1 MVTTVPWLLK
11 IPISYLIR
19 AWLLHLRVKIG
30 ADQGFLFNFQVDS
43 KLIFYQH
50 EMPDK
55 PFWLA
60 QDAIRFR
67 VVTPTTISDS
77 FILLVL
83 ISFEEKC
90 PQRLTQL
97 WKNAGKGRM
106 EKYGTNQLFRRGCL
120 SEENTTVLF
129 SMTDV
134 LHQTSKTASN
144 SFFHHRIKLS
154 PTLPS

>member
-1 MVTTVPWLLK
+1 M
-11 IPISYLIR
+11 
-19 AWLLHLRVKIG
+19 
-30 ADQGFLFNFQVDS
+30 QVDS

-83 ISFEEKC
+83 ISFEENC

-97 WKNAGKGRM
+97 WKNAGKGRV
-106 EKYGTNQLFRRGCL
+106 EQHGTNQLFRRACF
-120 SEENTTVLF
+120 SEEDTTVLF
-129 SMTDV
+129 SMAESHV
-134 LHQTSKTASN
+134 FHQTSKTASN
-144 SFFHHRIKLS
+144 SFCHHCTKLS
-154 PTLPS
+154 PASMS

>member
-1 MVTTVPWLLK
+1 M
-11 IPISYLIR
+11 
-19 AWLLHLRVKIG
+19 
-30 ADQGFLFNFQVDS
+30 DS
-43 KLIFYQH
+43 NLIFYQH

-83 ISFEEKC
+83 ISFEESC

-106 EKYGTNQLFRRGCL
+106 GQSSSSAGLVCL
-120 SEENTTVLF
+120 KKTPLCCFPWLICYIRHLKLNPIPS
-129 SMTDV
+129 SPS
-134 LHQTSKTASN
+134 LHQTLT
-144 SFFHHRIKLS
+144 SFH
-154 PTLPS
+154 